1 MALIT
6 LKINGG
12 KPNHPH
18 TVVFMD
24 CPELPIMI
32 EDWVDQ
38 DDITKLYISG
48 PRVYGFIK
56 NGVLHMND
64 KLSDVAKM
72 IVLSAYL
79 KDISPPI
86 H

>member
-12 KPNHPH
+12 KPNHPD
-18 TVVFMD
+18 TLVFRD
-24 CPELPIMI
+24 TPELPIMI

-38 DDITKLYISG
+38 DGITKLYISG
-48 PRVYGFIK
+48 PRVYGYIK
-56 NGVLHMND
+56 NDVLHMND
-64 KLSDVAKM
+64 ELSDVPKM
-72 IVLSAYL
+72 IVMSAYL
-79 KDISPPI
+79 RDISPRI